1 MLRAKQLC
9 GLKFRRQHPIGP
21 WFADFACPERMP
33 VVEID
38 GGYHDEIVEQDLKR
52 QRQIEQLG
60 WRVLRVTA
68 EDVEQ
73 DAEAV
78 ARGIASEVG
87 LPFEFQRR
95 KATGSGMMN
104 LKSTKRDRPT

>member
-1 MLRAKQLC
+1 ML
-9 GLKFRRQHPIGP
+9 
-21 WFADFACPERMP
+21 

-38 GGYHDEIVEQDLKR
+38 GGYHDETVGKDLNR

-73 DAEAV
+73 DAATV
-78 ARGIASEVG
+78 ARGIARELG
-87 LPFEFQRR
+87 LSFEFERR
-95 KATGSGMMN
+95 KATGSGMLN
-104 LKSTKRDRPT
+104 LKSTNRDRAR